1 MTRARTAVTAR
12 ASRPSPSPTARN
24 VLRVFRAGTAEDV
37 TDGRGW
43 YRRAHDAARDVASQY
58 LGNTDPESIARVACV
73 YAAISPSMPWA
84 RNDYLARQAFQLA
97 ADGATLDEVTASLG
111 MMKANARKAAAIVL
125 GADPWSV
132 LSGPK
137 VVPFA
142 QRIID
147 AAAGITGPGSVVV
160 DRHAHDIALGRV
172 TDDATRNRNLSRKG
186 GQRSFAMAYVRA
198 AETLRR
204 TGEAPGITPA
214 ELQAVTWVVW
224 RREHGHAQA
233 KAQARR
239 DARART
245 VTTVATVSA
254 P

>member
-1 MTRARTAVTAR
+1 MSQTNV
-12 ASRPSPSPTARN
+12 RPMARN
-24 VLRVFRAGTAEDV
+24 VLRVFRAGMPADV
-37 TDGRGW
+37 TSGREW
-43 YRRAHDAARDVASQY
+43 YRRAHDAAREVADTY
-58 LGNTDPESIARVACV
+58 LGSTDADAIERVACV
-73 YAAISPSMPWA
+73 YAAISPVMPWQ
-84 RNDYLARQAFQLA
+84 RNDQLARRAFHLA
-97 ADGATLDEVTASLG
+97 DNGATFDEIVDGLG
-111 MMKANARKAAAIVL
+111 MLKANARKAAAIVL

-147 AAAGITGPGSVVV
+147 AAAGSTGPSSVVI

-172 TDDATRNRNLSRKG
+172 TDDVTRSRNLARKG
-186 GQRSFAMAYVRA
+186 GQRTFAMAYVRA

-224 RREHGHAQA
+224 RREHAHAQA
-233 KAQARR
+233 RAQSRNDGETIGLGR
-239 DARART
+239 YDED
-245 VTTVATVSA
+245 VAGWEYENPLPVH
-254 P
+254 